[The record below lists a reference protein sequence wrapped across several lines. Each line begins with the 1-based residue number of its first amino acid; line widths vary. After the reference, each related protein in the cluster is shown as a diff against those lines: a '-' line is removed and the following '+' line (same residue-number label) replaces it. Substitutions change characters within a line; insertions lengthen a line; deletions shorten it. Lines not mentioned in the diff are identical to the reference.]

1 MTARERNLSVIFGML
16 IFFILNLIFLPKLK
30 QWGSALEIEKQKLE
44 GQQLAADSWLSQADF
59 WETRAQWLKEH
70 QPVFTDQV
78 SPATLVEALRTLAE
92 QHRVTI
98 EHQDLTEFPTSGNFS
113 ATGVTLRMS
122 GSLESMIRWLYA
134 VQQPEQFI
142 VCSHFRC
149 ENVNNS
155 ASQMRWTLTLARI
168 YRGVPSQQPGS

>member
-1 MTARERNLSVIFGML
+1 MTSRERNLAILFGLL
-16 IFFILNLIFLPKLK
+16 IFFVLNLIFLPKLK
-30 QWGSALEIEKQKLE
+30 QWGASLEIEKQKLE

-59 WETRAQWLKEH
+59 WESRAQWLNQH
-70 QPVFTDQV
+70 QPTFTDNV
-78 SPATLVEALRTLAE
+78 SPATLVDALRSLAE
-92 QHRVTI
+92 QHGVTI
-98 EHQDLTEFPTSGNFS
+98 EHQDLTEFPTSGDFS

-149 ENVNNS
+149 ENADNS
-155 ASQMRWTLTLARI
+155 PSQMRWTLTLARI
-168 YRGVPSQQPGS
+168 YRLTPSQES